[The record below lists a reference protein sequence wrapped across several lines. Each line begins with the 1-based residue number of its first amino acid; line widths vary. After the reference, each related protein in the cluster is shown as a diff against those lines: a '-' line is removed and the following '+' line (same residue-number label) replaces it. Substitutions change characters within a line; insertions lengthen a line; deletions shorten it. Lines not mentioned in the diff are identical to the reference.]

1 MKLQLMIWPLVVLS
15 ALSLLTTTLPTIN
28 TFAPGSTT
36 EPDSVFNAN
45 PLLLNNKAF
54 DFAAFSMASKGTLT
68 VVSSNPETTQ
78 TEKIPFRIYLRRNGN
93 VVDNSV
99 SNTSQSALGI
109 DVAPVLA
116 MAKSGDDL
124 VIEPVRNSD
133 SGAKRSIKLKPFFNS
148 NLLFPFFGKK
158 GDGC

>member
-1 MKLQLMIWPLVVLS
+1 MKLQLMIWPVLVLS
-15 ALSLLTTTLPTIN
+15 ALSLPTITLPTIN
-28 TFAPGSTT
+28 TFAAGSTT

-54 DFAAFSMASKGTLT
+54 NYADFSMASKGTLT
-68 VVSSNPETTQ
+68 VVSSNSETTQ
-78 TEKIPFRIYLRRNGN
+78 TEKIPFRIYLRRNGEPI
-93 VVDNSV
+93 NSGA
-99 SNTSQSALGI
+99 SDMTRSSFEI

-116 MAKSGDDL
+116 LAKPGDDL
-124 VIEPVRNSD
+124 VIEPVRTSD
-133 SGAKRSIKLKPFFNS
+133 SRAKRSIKLKPFFNS